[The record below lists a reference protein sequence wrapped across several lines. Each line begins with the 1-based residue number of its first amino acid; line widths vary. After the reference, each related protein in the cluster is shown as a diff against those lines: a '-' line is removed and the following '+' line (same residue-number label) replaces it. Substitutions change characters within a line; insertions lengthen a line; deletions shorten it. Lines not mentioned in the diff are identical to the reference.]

1 MERICLK
8 AVSKRTT
15 DRYTTALDLANDS
28 SASLQSIGDSEG
40 ATAQPRRKDEL
51 SGRDSVVR
59 LDGFSF
65 QRTLGPNLYLA
76 TEQRSGELVE
86 ILAIEES
93 RFYYGQ
99 EALHRKFMSDAYAT
113 CRIDHPYI
121 RKLLSVIEKNEIVHL
136 VREHCGVRSVRDDV
150 ISSRNSMSLSEMRD
164 LLVKIAEGLCFSHSH
179 QLVHGNLTPM
189 DILIDVSGNPKIA
202 FPNCQFLG
210 TPYYVAPE
218 LFESSDYDGRAD
230 IWSFGI
236 IMFEM
241 LTGGP
246 RPFPPFRLDASRK
259 PSGREPVPLRQ
270 IDNTLPM
277 ELERTC
283 SRCLSKEVGERY
295 STASDLA
302 EDLRHCQLNRPSLW
316 RLVSTES
323 G

>member
-1 MERICLK
+1 MPGT
-8 AVSKRTT
+8 V
-15 DRYTTALDLANDS
+15 
-28 SASLQSIGDSEG
+28 
-40 ATAQPRRKDEL
+40 
-51 SGRDSVVR
+51 
-59 LDGFSF
+59 
-65 QRTLGPNLYLA
+65 GPNLYLA
-76 TEQRSGELVE
+76 TEQRSGGLVE

-121 RKLLSVIEKNEIVHL
+121 LKLLSVIEKNEIVHL

-150 ISSRNSMSLSEMRD
+150 ISSRDSMSLSEMRD

-189 DILIDVSGNPKIA
+189 DIMIDVSGNPKIA
-202 FPNCQFLG
+202 FPNCQYVG

-218 LFESSDYDGRAD
+218 LETTYVAPGLFESFECDGRAD

-236 IMFEM
+236 IMFEI
-241 LTGGP
+241 LTGGT
-246 RPFPPFRLDASRK
+246 RPFRLDTSRGL
-259 PSGREPVPLRQ
+259 PARREPIPLRQ
-270 IDNTLPM
+270 IDKTLPV
-277 ELERTC
+277 ELERIC

-302 EDLRHCQLNRPSLW
+302 EDLRHCRLSRPFLW
-316 RLVSTES
+316 RWFRPNR
-323 G
+323 GD